1 MLALPTTVLGRT
13 ELVVTRF
20 GIGGAYG
27 EGADDYRAALDLGVT
42 YLDTARGYKDGCD
55 EEQVGK
61 ALQGRRDSI
70 VLATKTLKRDAQG
83 AREELEASLQAL
95 RTDWID
101 IWQMHYVN
109 TPEDREKILAPGG
122 AMEAA
127 MRARDEGLVRFI
139 GITGHSWE
147 QLGLALQTGLFDTV
161 LCWYNAAYREAEEL
175 VFPVA
180 EQHGTGVVIMN
191 AARNDKL
198 FTPEGAPPPEAF
210 YRYVLGHPS
219 VDVTIMGLRD
229 LMVYERVARALTER
243 DNLAPEEREALEA
256 WGSRLRS
263 EGKLEMSN

>member
-229 LMVYERVARALTER
+229 LTVYERVARALTER